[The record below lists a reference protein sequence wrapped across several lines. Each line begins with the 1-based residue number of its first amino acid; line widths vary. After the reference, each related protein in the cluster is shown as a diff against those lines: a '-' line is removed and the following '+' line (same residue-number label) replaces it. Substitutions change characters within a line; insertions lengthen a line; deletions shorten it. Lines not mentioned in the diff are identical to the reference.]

1 MSDDT
6 GSQPGHEAGSDG
18 DGDGEGGADRR
29 DPFDDRPTNRTDDG
43 PITAARATLHVR
55 VSTPEAVA
63 AAVRPDDTPEI
74 RTRVEGPAV
83 VCTIERDSVGG
94 LAATVDDA
102 VVNLRVAAKTA
113 QLSDSTTVDDH
124 NDDSNHEPRGHS
136 A

>member
-1 MSDDT
+1 MSDDS
-6 GSQPGHEAGSDG
+6 GSQPEDEGGSDG
-18 DGDGEGGADRR
+18 DGDGGVDRR

-43 PITAARATLHVR
+43 PLAAARATLRVR
-55 VSTPEAVA
+55 VPTPEALA

-74 RTRVEGPAV
+74 RTRVEGQTV